1 MGICS
6 SKVANPSGDAGIR
19 GLQDPMT
26 STGSTSSAVP
36 DYSIHILTHSL
47 HRSLATFHNGHVY
60 RVTPLLFFA
69 ECTLHARAQYPVQLR
84 FQDRAVTIGCCAT
97 CWQPRITLFCGG
109 ELNIALP
116 DPTVHANYHRLDSGN
131 AGPIAVPH
139 SRQIDASGT
148 IDERKTIYE
157 WLAKVIR
164 ATLLCNFNDSCFH
177 QTLQLRLTDSN
188 ESQTVKLRFPDISSR
203 MHEILRASLPKVFRT
218 RNPAFAG
225 AHTAGCW
232 KSNGPVY
239 EIARLGQ
246 RRDIPHEILFQ
257 LCDGSKVTIQ
267 EIVDGMSNV
276 KRKLLKRHQGRPWTK
291 EKILKCE
298 LAIVRGYMD
307 ENKLIESRFV
317 EKAPA
322 PELQLYRE
330 IKATQMRF
338 AGPRPRL

>member
-1 MGICS
+1 MLRYRILHNDSCHARSVLAHRNRKALIQEETTARLRYLAFAYGYCSFFPGAHTPSYLSLVATIMGICS

-131 AGPIAVPH
+131 AGPIAVP
-139 SRQIDASGT
+139 Q
-148 IDERKTIYE
+148 
-157 WLAKVIR
+157 
-164 ATLLCNFNDSCFH
+164 
-177 QTLQLRLTDSN
+177 
-188 ESQTVKLRFPDISSR
+188 
-203 MHEILRASLPKVFRT
+203 
-218 RNPAFAG
+218 
-225 AHTAGCW
+225 
-232 KSNGPVY
+232 
-239 EIARLGQ
+239 
-246 RRDIPHEILFQ
+246 
-257 LCDGSKVTIQ
+257 
-267 EIVDGMSNV
+267 
-276 KRKLLKRHQGRPWTK
+276 
-291 EKILKCE
+291 
-298 LAIVRGYMD
+298 
-307 ENKLIESRFV
+307 
-317 EKAPA
+317 
-322 PELQLYRE
+322 
-330 IKATQMRF
+330 
-338 AGPRPRL
+338 